1 MYKILEVEDKIRV
14 VPAKFSLELN
24 DAVKSSLSDKWEGIV
39 DRSMGVVL
47 AVVSL
52 EDIGEGKILPGDGA
66 IHYPA
71 KFKLMVYQPEIH
83 EVVTGEVIDVTEF
96 GAFVRI
102 GPVDGMIHV
111 SQLMSDFVTF
121 DEKNG
126 YFIGRESKRKLN
138 KGDTV
143 VVRIVSVSME
153 KDQYK
158 IGLTA
163 RQAGLGEVNWIEED
177 KKRGKRAAAAP
188 EKKELK
194 EVKGGKD
201 KKKGGKR

>member
-1 MYKILEVEDKIRV
+1 MYKILEVQDKIRV
-14 VPAKFSLELN
+14 APAKFNLELN
-24 DAVKSSLSDKWEGIV
+24 DAVKSSLEDKWEGIV
-39 DRSMGVVL
+39 DRSLGVVL

-52 EDIGEGKILPGDGA
+52 ENVGEGKILPGDGA
-66 IHYPA
+66 IHYPTQ
-71 KFKLMVYQPEIH
+71 FKLMVYQPEIH

-126 YFIGRESKRKLN
+126 CFIGRETKRKLK

-143 VVRIVSVSME
+143 VVRVVSVSME

-163 RQAGLGEVNWIEED
+163 RQAGLGEVSWIEED
-177 KKRGKRAAAAP
+177 KKRGKRAAAD
-188 EKKELK
+188 KKEEK
-194 EVKGGKD
+194 EDKGP
-201 KKKGGKR
+201 KKKGKK

>member
-1 MYKILEVEDKIRV
+1 MYKVLEVEDKIRV
-14 VPAKFSLELN
+14 QPAKFNLELN
-24 DAVKSSLSDKWEGIV
+24 EAVKSSLEDKWEGVV
-39 DRSMGVVL
+39 DRKLGVVL
-47 AVVSL
+47 AVTSL
-52 EDIGEGKILPGDGA
+52 EEVGEGKILPGDGSV
-66 IHYPA
+66 HYPT
-71 KFKLMVYQPEIH
+71 KFKLTVYQPEIH
-83 EVVTGEVIDVTEF
+83 EVAIGEVIDVTEF

-121 DEKNG
+121 DDKNG
-126 YFIGRESKRKLN
+126 CFVGRESKRKLK

-177 KKRGKRAAAAP
+177 KKRGKRVAAVA
-188 EKKELK
+188 EKKEAVAPK
-194 EVKGGKD
+194 GKD
-201 KKKGGKR
+201 KKKGKGK

>member
-14 VPAKFSLELN
+14 IPSKFNLELN
-24 DAVKSSLSDKWEGIV
+24 GAVKSSLEDKWEGVV
-39 DRSMGVVL
+39 DRNMGVIL

-52 EDIGEGKILPGDGA
+52 EDVGEGKILPGDGA
-66 IHYPA
+66 VHYPT

-83 EVVTGEVIDVTEF
+83 EVATGEVIDVTEF

-121 DEKNG
+121 DEKNS
-126 YFIGRESKRKLN
+126 YFIGRESKRKLK

-153 KDQYK
+153 KEQYK

-163 RQAGLGEVNWIEED
+163 RQAGLGEVTWIEED
-177 KKRGKRAAAAP
+177 KKRGKKVAAT
-188 EKKELK
+188 EKKEVK
-194 EVKGGKD
+194 EDKSG
-201 KKKGGKR
+201 KKKGGGKGK